1 MARQILGAM
10 ACLLAMLLTACA
22 NPSVVRV
29 DQAGIQSAGV
39 RVIYVPRFEGRPDFV
54 EESTDLFMAELET
67 RVAARVIQGP
77 ALRQEGPDI
86 LAGGNIADTDLAIA
100 AAKKAN
106 ADVVILGKVTSHSTG
121 TTLNGFATVR
131 VIDVDTGAVLASF
144 HRPSGLLIGNS
155 EHQGVMAATKRV
167 ALDVAGALGSR

>member
-1 MARQILGAM
+1 MARAIRWAALG
-10 ACLLAMLLTACA
+10 LAALVLSACA

-29 DQAGIQSAGV
+29 NSAGIESAGV

-67 RVAARVIQGP
+67 RVAARVVQGN
-77 ALRQEGPDI
+77 ALRQEGPDV

-100 AAKKAN
+100 AAKQVN

-121 TTLNGFATVR
+121 STLNGFATVR

-144 HRPSGLLIGNS
+144 HRPSGLLIANS
-155 EHQGVMAATKRV
+155 EHHAVMSATKR
-167 ALDVAGALGSR
+167 AAQDVAGALGGR